1 MSIQQGINQLLGMS
15 MIGGKLSGFEERK
28 QIKDLNKT
36 IGEIS
41 GINALELDAV
51 KTKHNMIQEKESQGR
66 GKKSIT
72 GYNEEER
79 ENLYKDNVALLQMQE
94 AEAGMRKELLLKQP
108 SVKHAQEFARAQAAI
123 EDTKYA
129 IQAHKLR
136 KANLEALMTGG
147 KKDGK

>member
-15 MIGGKLSGFEERK
+15 MIGGKLGGFEERK

-41 GINALELDAV
+41 GINTTALDAI
-51 KTKHNMIQEKESQGR
+51 KTKHDMIQEKESQGKGR
-66 GKKSIT
+66 KGMGMEK
-72 GYNEEER
+72 ER
-79 ENLYKDNVALLQMQE
+79 EDLYKDNMALLQMQE
-94 AEAGMRKELLLKQP
+94 AEAGMRKDLLLKQP
-108 SVKHAQEFARAQAAI
+108 SLKNARDFARAQAAI

-136 KANLEALMTGG
+136 KANLEALMTQGG

>member
-41 GINALELDAV
+41 GINTTALDAI
-51 KTKHNMIQEKESQGR
+51 KTKHDMIQEKESQGKGR
-66 GKKSIT
+66 KGMGMEK
-72 GYNEEER
+72 ER
-79 ENLYKDNVALLQMQE
+79 EDLYKDNMALLQMQE

-108 SVKHAQEFARAQAAI
+108 SLKNASNFAKAQAAI

-147 KKDGK
+147 KPDGK

>member
-15 MIGGKLSGFEERK
+15 MIGGKLGGFEDKK
-28 QIKDLNKT
+28 QIRELNKT

-41 GINALELDAV
+41 GINAQELDAV
-51 KTKHNMIQEKESQGR
+51 KTKNQQIYDYEQKNREKPGIGR
-66 GKKSIT
+66 HET
-72 GYNEEER
+72 MR

-94 AEAGMRKELLLKQP
+94 AEAGMRKDLLLKQP

>member
-41 GINALELDAV
+41 GINTTALEAI
-51 KTKHNMIQEKESQGR
+51 KTKHDMIQEKESQGKGR
-66 GKKSIT
+66 KGMGMEK
-72 GYNEEER
+72 ER
-79 ENLYKDNVALLQMQE
+79 EDLYKDNVALLQMQE

-108 SVKHAQEFARAQAAI
+108 SLKNASNFAKAQAAI

-147 KKDGK
+147 KPDGK

>member
-15 MIGGKLSGFEERK
+15 MIGGKLGGFEERK

-41 GINALELDAV
+41 GINTTALDAI
-51 KTKHNMIQEKESQGR
+51 KTKHDMIQEKESQGKGR
-66 GKKSIT
+66 KGMGMEK
-72 GYNEEER
+72 ER
-79 ENLYKDNVALLQMQE
+79 EDLYKDNVALLQMQE
-94 AEAGMRKELLLKQP
+94 AEAGMRKDLLLKQP
-108 SVKHAQEFARAQAAI
+108 SLKNARDFARAQAAI

-147 KKDGK
+147 TPDGK

>member
-41 GINALELDAV
+41 GINTKALDAV
-51 KTKHNMIQEKESQGR
+51 KTKHDMIQEKELQGKGR
-66 GKKSIT
+66 KGMGMEK
-72 GYNEEER
+72 ER
-79 ENLYKDNVALLQMQE
+79 EDLYKDNMSLLQMQE
-94 AEAGMRKELLLKQP
+94 AEAGMRKDLLLKQP
-108 SVKHAQEFARAQAAI
+108 SLKNARDFARAQAAI

-147 KKDGK
+147 QSDGK

>member
-41 GINALELDAV
+41 GINTTALDAI
-51 KTKHNMIQEKESQGR
+51 KTKHDMIQEKESQGKGR
-66 GKKSIT
+66 KGMGMEK
-72 GYNEEER
+72 ER
-79 ENLYKDNVALLQMQE
+79 EDLYKDNMALLQMQE
-94 AEAGMRKELLLKQP
+94 AEAGMRKDLLLKQP
-108 SVKHAQEFARAQAAI
+108 SLKNARDFARAQAAI

-136 KANLEALMTGG
+136 KANLEALMTQGG